1 MPAVSVAATILNEA
15 RDLPELLRSL
25 ATQTLAPA
33 EIVIVDGGSTDG
45 SWELLLAARQQNPA
59 LRPIQDRTCNLRHS
73 PGPIA
78 RGRNVG
84 IAATTSEIV
93 ACADAGCSYGPD
105 WIEQLTASLRS
116 GEAVYALG
124 GSCLDPDHPTVWDY
138 ASAPF
143 FGVKLRPDQPSK
155 SCTARSMAFRKVF
168 WNEAGRFPETV
179 FLGEDSL
186 FDRAAR
192 RLTKPYFAAD
202 AKALYRP
209 RHTLPSAAVQLASY
223 AAADGLVGL
232 RPARLL
238 RHLLRCLAEV
248 TAAVLLRW
256 SVWPALAIL
265 LLELHFAFRPDWRDL
280 PRRLPVLAARLIFS
294 VIVPWIVAT
303 NQIRGAIRHQ
313 PRPNRQNAEPA

>member
-25 ATQTLAPA
+25 SAQTLAPA

-45 SWELLLAARQQNPA
+45 SWELLLAARQQIPA

-93 ACADAGCSYGPD
+93 ACADAGCTYGPD
-105 WIEQLTASLRS
+105 WLDQLTASLRS

-143 FGVKLRPDQPSK
+143 FGVKLRPDQRSK
-155 SCTARSMAFRKVF
+155 SCTARSMAFRKAL

-186 FDRAAR
+186 FDRSAR
-192 RLTKPYFAAD
+192 RLTTPHFASH

-209 RHTLPSAAVQLASY
+209 HHTFPSAAVQLASY

-238 RHLLRCLAEV
+238 RNLGRCLAE
-248 TAAVLLRW
+248 TAALVVLPW
-256 SVWPALAIL
+256 SIWPAIAVLA
-265 LLELHFAFRPDWRDL
+265 LELYFAFRLDWRDL
-280 PRRLPVLAARLIFS
+280 PRRLPVLGARLVFS

-303 NQIRGAIRHQ
+303 HQIRGAVRHQ
-313 PRPNRQNAEPA
+313 PRPNRQNTESA